1 MANFL
6 KSITKIFTR
15 RRNRQLA
22 CTMHL
27 SDPNH
32 VHTDACFVEIAAL
45 SVIELFQS
53 QGCKSC
59 PPALPTIHKAIDN
72 ATNSLLLTYDV
83 TYWDNADWKDT
94 FGRSAWDARQ
104 RAYVTKWGRTGIFTP
119 QVVVD
124 GVADG
129 VGARQG
135 EVSDI
140 IARARDMGNQMAWSI
155 GIDRF
160 GEELFIKSDRSEAE
174 THDIVVVSYDPRSQ
188 IVKVGKGTNKGKKMP
203 YRNLVSDVQKIGEWR
218 GGEVKVE
225 LPQFGQ
231 DKMERVVLVQ
241 GQQGGPVVSALKV

>member
-1 MANFL
+1 MALNF
-6 KSITKIFTR
+6 KSITKLFTR

-32 VHTDACFVEIAAL
+32 IHTDACFVEIVPL
-45 SVIELFQS
+45 SVVELYQS

-59 PPALPTIHKAIDN
+59 PPALPTIHKSIDN
-72 ATNSLLLTYDV
+72 ASNTLLLTYDV

-140 IARARDMGNQMAWSI
+140 ISRARDMGNQLAWTISI
-155 GIDRF
+155 DKLGD
-160 GEELFIKSDRSEAE
+160 ELLIKSDRAEAE
-174 THDIVVVSYDPRSQ
+174 THDIVVVSYDPKSQ
-188 IVKVGKGTNKGKKMP
+188 VVKVGKGTNKGKKMP
-203 YRNLVSDVQKIGEWR
+203 YRNLVTDIQKIGEWR
-218 GGEVKVE
+218 GGELKVD
-225 LPQFGQ
+225 LPQYVQ
-231 DKMERVVLVQ
+231 DGYERVALVQ
-241 GQQGGPVVSALKV
+241 GQTGGPIVGALKV